1 MNELEPLSDEKAKLL
16 FDKGHSQQ
24 TNTTAP
30 STQTA
35 RDSRPAQQRAR
46 SLFGVV
52 LVLILL
58 PRAAFAEELGALAIP
73 AAWAE
78 SERSAPA
85 TFLDKTRFTLS
96 PDATFTHSTLL
107 LNRTSLLAQA
117 ANTPSRA
124 TSNVNLTTST
134 PWGTQKSYL
143 IPALEIVG
151 FDTLL
156 NLFDRAYY
164 GCCDFDSDFS
174 SIKRNLRRGWDV
186 DSDEFTVNQL
196 GHPYQGSMYHGF
208 ARASGLNY
216 WQGLVYTSV
225 GSLLWEIAGETTRP
239 SKNDQISTG
248 IGGSFL
254 GEALFRMANFWLEK
268 ATGPSFWRE
277 LVAAAVSPPVAF
289 NRLAFGERFKGI
301 FPSKDPEYYSRVQ
314 VGVVAATQDRIGS
327 SKKIKRHEG
336 LVDFAL
342 DYGLPGKPGY
352 TYDRP
357 FDYFSF
363 QAAASTAIGF
373 ESVSTR
379 GLLLGTDYDIGN
391 NYRSIWGLYGSYN
404 YMAPQIFRTASTALS
419 LGTTGEWR
427 LSDALTLQGTG
438 LLGVGY
444 ATVSTIRGISDERA
458 NQYGVAPQTLLAL
471 RLIVGD
477 WASLD
482 VTAHEYFVSD
492 VSGRRGAHDNVV
504 RADASITWRIH
515 RQHAVS
521 VRYQLSRRD
530 SDFRD
535 LGHRTQSRGTVGI
548 FYTLLGRDRFGT
560 GDWTRGGD

>member
-1 MNELEPLSDEKAKLL
+1 MWGYRN
-16 FDKGHSQQ
+16 G
-24 TNTTAP
+24 TTQ

-35 RDSRPAQQRAR
+35 RTSSSPQQ
-46 SLFGVV
+46 SIWSILSVI
-52 LVLILL
+52 LLLILL
-58 PRAAFAEELGALAIP
+58 PCAAFGDELGARDIP
-73 AAWAE
+73 IIVE
-78 SERSAPA
+78 PEDSASA
-85 TFLDKTRFTLS
+85 TFLDKTHFSLFSDANLS
-96 PDATFTHSTLL
+96 HSPLLLKRTLL
-107 LNRTSLLAQA
+107 LAQTGNAPSGATGNVGLATLPPA
-117 ANTPSRA
+117 
-124 TSNVNLTTST
+124 
-134 PWGTQKSYL
+134 WGTQKSYL

-164 GCCDFDSDFS
+164 GCCDYDTDFS

-216 WQGLVYTSV
+216 WQGLAYTFV
-225 GSLLWEIAGETTRP
+225 GSLFWEIAGETTRP

-248 IGGSFL
+248 IGGTFL
-254 GEALFRMANFWLEK
+254 GEALFRMSNLWLEK
-268 ATGPSFWRE
+268 ATGPRFWRE
-277 LVAAAVSPPVAF
+277 LVAAAISPPVGF

-314 VGVVAATQDRIGS
+314 VGVVAATQDRRVS
-327 SKKIKRHEG
+327 SKTKRYEG
-336 LVDFAL
+336 IVDFAL

-379 GLLLGTDYDIGN
+379 GLLLGTDYDIGD
-391 NYRSIWGLYGSYN
+391 NYRSIWGLYSSYN
-404 YMAPQIFRTASTALS
+404 YMAPQIFRLASTALS
-419 LGTTGEWR
+419 LGTTAEWR
-427 LSDALTLQGTG
+427 LADSLALQGTA

-444 ATVSTIRGISDERA
+444 ATVSNIRGVSDETA

-477 WASLD
+477 RASLD
-482 VTAHEYFVSD
+482 LTAGEYFVSD
-492 VSGRRGAHDNVV
+492 VSGSRNGHDNVV

-515 RQHAVS
+515 REHAVS

-535 LGHRTQSRGTVGI
+535 LGSSTQSRGTLGI

-560 GDWTRGGD
+560 GDWKRGGD

>member
-1 MNELEPLSDEKAKLL
+1 MQKHRDRS
-16 FDKGHSQQ
+16 S
-24 TNTTAP
+24 TAA
-30 STQTA
+30 STQTTG
-35 RDSRPAQQRAR
+35 DSSSAQQRAR
-46 SLFGVV
+46 SVFAVV
-52 LVLILL
+52 LVSILL
-58 PRAAFAEELGALAIP
+58 PCAAFAEELGALAVP
-73 AAWAE
+73 AAWAK

-85 TFLDKTRFTLS
+85 IFPDQSQFTLS
-96 PDATFTHSTLL
+96 PDAGLAHSALF

-117 ANTPSRA
+117 ANTPSPS
-124 TSNVNLTTST
+124 TSNINLTTPAP
-134 PWGTQKSYL
+134 PWGRQKSYL

-156 NLFDRAYY
+156 NLYDRAYY
-164 GCCDFDSDFS
+164 GCCDYDTDFS

-186 DSDEFTVNQL
+186 DSDDFTVNQL

-216 WQGLVYTSV
+216 WQGLVYTSL

-239 SKNDQISTG
+239 SENDQISTG
-248 IGGSFL
+248 IGGSFF
-254 GEALFRMANFWLEK
+254 GEALFRMSNLWLEK
-268 ATGPSFWRE
+268 ATGPRFWRE
-277 LVAAAVSPPVAF
+277 LVAAAISPPVGF

-314 VGVVAATQDRIGS
+314 VGIVAATQDRSAS
-327 SKKIKRHEG
+327 SKKTKRYEG
-336 LVDFAL
+336 IVDFAL
-342 DYGLPGKPGY
+342 DYGLPGKAGY
-352 TYDRP
+352 TYNRP

-363 QAAASTAIGF
+363 QAAVSTAIGF

-391 NYRSIWGLYGSYN
+391 NYRGIWGLYGGYS
-404 YMAPQIFRTASTALS
+404 YMAPQIFRLASTALS
-419 LGTTGEWR
+419 LGSTAEWR
-427 LSDALTLQGTG
+427 LSDSLALQGTA

-444 ATVSTIRGISDERA
+444 ATVSTIRGISDEGA
-458 NQYGVAPQTLLAL
+458 NQYGVAPQALWAL

-477 WASLD
+477 RASLD
-482 VTAHEYFVSD
+482 LTAQEYFVSD
-492 VSGRRGAHDNVV
+492 VSGSRGDHDNVI

-515 RQHAVS
+515 REHAVS

-535 LGHRTQSRGTVGI
+535 LGNRTQSRGTIGI

-560 GDWTRGGD
+560 GDWKRDGG